1 MLRGLNGEQL
11 PMQVTGLL
19 YGAPLLRHVEF
30 PVTEVLG
37 PTATEAEIQDLINRH
52 KLIFIKPVF
61 KGGVGKKGKAGLIG
75 RASDL
80 RTALAERE
88 RLFFVE
94 HRHGNATAKAN
105 GVTFEAGVPAQ
116 HEVYFS
122 ITDSTVFR

>member
-1 MLRGLNGEQL
+1 MQL
-11 PMQVTGLL
+11 TGLL

-52 KLIFIKPVF
+52 KLIFIKPIF

-88 RLFFVE
+88 RLFFVQ
-94 HRHGNATAKAN
+94 HRHGNATAKGTASPSR
-105 GVTFEAGVPAQ
+105 AGG
-116 HEVYFS
+116 
-122 ITDSTVFR
+122 